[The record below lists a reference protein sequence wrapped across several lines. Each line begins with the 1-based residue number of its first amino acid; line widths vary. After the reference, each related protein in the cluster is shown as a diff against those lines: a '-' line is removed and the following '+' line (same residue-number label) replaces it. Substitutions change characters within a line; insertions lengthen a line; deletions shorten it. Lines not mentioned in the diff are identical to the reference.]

1 MILPFMILSLW
12 LLLQRS
18 DSMTDREAYIA
29 LNRMEGVG
37 PATVRALI
45 DALGSPSAVFDPE
58 VTGFQSVEKIGP
70 KLSES
75 ILAQRNRVD
84 PQAEIEKAESLG
96 IRIITSLDVEYPD
109 ALKAIYD
116 PPLALYVRGALLPKD
131 RHALGMVG
139 SRKCTHYGLSVADR
153 LSYQLAQTGFTV
165 VSGLARGI
173 DSAAHEG
180 ALKAKGRTIA
190 VLGSAIDQLYP
201 PENAELADAIAQS
214 GAVIS
219 EYPLGRQAD
228 RMTFPYRNRIISGL
242 SMGIIVVESGAK
254 SGSLHTADAAT
265 EQGRSVFAV
274 PGRID
279 SPASKGTNRLIKN
292 GAKLVDNV
300 GDILEEFELLVPP
313 GLFEKPQKAASA
325 RPEVPLS
332 KEEQVLVK
340 ALWEEALDVDSLA
353 RAAGLPIYKV
363 SALLIGLEM
372 KRVVKM
378 LPGRIVE
385 LAEDLRG

>member
-1 MILPFMILSLW
+1 
-12 LLLQRS
+12 
-18 DSMTDREAYIA
+18 MTDREAYIA
-29 LNRMEGVG
+29 LNMIEGVG
-37 PATVRALI
+37 PVTVRALI
-45 DALGSPSAVFDPE
+45 DALGSPQAVFDSE
-58 VTGFQSVEKIGP
+58 LTDLTMVKKVGS

-75 ILAQRNRVD
+75 ILSQRSRVD
-84 PQAEIEKAESLG
+84 PAAELEKASSLG
-96 IRIITSLDVEYPD
+96 IRILTPLDDEYP
-109 ALKAIYD
+109 AVLKTIHD
-116 PPLALYVRGALLPKD
+116 PPLALYVRGEILPKD
-131 RHALGMVG
+131 RHALAIVG
-139 SRKCTHYGLSVADR
+139 SRKCTSYGLSTADR
-153 LSYQLAQTGFTV
+153 LAYQLAQTGFTV
-165 VSGLARGI
+165 VSGLAHGI
-173 DSAAHEG
+173 DTAAHRG

-201 PENAELADAIAQS
+201 AENAELADSIARS

-228 RMTFPYRNRIISGL
+228 RMTFPYRNRIISGI
-242 SMGIIVVESGAK
+242 SMGVIVVESGLK
-254 SGSLHTADAAT
+254 SGSLHTSDAAA

-313 GLFEKPQKAASA
+313 GQFEKPENISSA

-332 KEEQVLVK
+332 EEEQVLVK
-340 ALWEEALDVDSLA
+340 ALWSEALDVDSLA
-353 RAAGLPIYKV
+353 RAAGLPSAKV